1 MKMSKTEETRGVR
14 YNDGSYYCYAAAP
27 ILCRDSKTGRDLHR
41 DKMGKYFLH
50 TPNMTGRPSI
60 TPLTIEQARQI
71 VERDGTA
78 EQYAKLFRGERKGK
92 IDIDISGVDLDRLD
106 EMANADRTTRAGF
119 VRRLI
124 RAEYRRRQKREAEQK
139 RSVLIR
145 TADMNEPLRED
156 E

>member
-1 MKMSKTEETRGVR
+1 MKMSKTEEKLGVR
-14 YNDGSYYCYAAAP
+14 YNDGLYYCYARSP

-41 DKMGKYFLH
+41 DNVGKYFLH
-50 TPNMTGRPSI
+50 TPNVTGRPSI
-60 TPLTIEQARQI
+60 TPLTIEQAKEI
-71 VERDGTA
+71 VARDGTA
-78 EQYAKLFRGERKGK
+78 EQYAKLFRGEQKGI
-92 IDIDISGVDLDRLD
+92 IDIDISGVDLVRLD

>member
-1 MKMSKTEETRGVR
+1 MKMSKTEEKLGVR
-14 YNDGSYYCYAAAP
+14 YNDGLYYCYARSP

-41 DKMGKYFLH
+41 DSKGKYFLH
-50 TPNMTGRPSI
+50 TPNTTGRPSI

-78 EQYAKLFRGERKGK
+78 EQYQKLFGEQQTR
-92 IDIDISGVDLDRLD
+92 IVCFDLTDIDARRL
-106 EMANADRTTRAGF
+106 EQMAEEEGLTLAGF

-145 TADMNEPLRED
+145 IADMTEPLRED